1 MDANSTKRIAANH
14 DDPDLDGQDDE
25 LDDDGELE
33 MSEEDFETFLAEAIE
48 LFADESDEVDHAD
61 VATFRD
67 CGVLTMNRGL
77 VVTIGD
83 SEFQLTI
90 VRSR

>member
-1 MDANSTKRIAANH
+1 MDAKTARQTAAELE
-14 DDPDLDGQDDE
+14 DDDRDE
-25 LDDDGELE
+25 LEDEDEQDE
-33 MSEEDFETFLAEAIE
+33 MSEEDLEGFLAEAIE
-48 LFADESDEVDHAD
+48 AFADESDEVDHVD

-77 VVTIGD
+77 VLTIGG
-83 SEFQLTI
+83 SEFQITI

>member
-1 MDANSTKRIAANH
+1 MDANAKRMAAQRN
-14 DDPDLDGQDDE
+14 DDE
-25 LDDDGELE
+25 LEEYDDEME
-33 MSEEDFETFLAEAIE
+33 MSEEDLEGFLAEAIE
-48 LFADESDEVDHAD
+48 AFGDESDEVDHVD
-61 VATFRD
+61 VATFQD

-77 VVTIGD
+77 VLQFGD

>member
-1 MDANSTKRIAANH
+1 MDANTTKRIAAE
-14 DDPDLDGQDDE
+14 QDDDTE
-25 LDDDGELE
+25 LHDEDFNDEDEG
-33 MSEEDFETFLAEAIE
+33 MSEEDLEGFLAEAIE
-48 LFADESDEVDHAD
+48 MYADESDEPRRID

-77 VVTIGD
+77 VLTIGD
-83 SEFQLTI
+83 DEFQITI

>member
-1 MDANSTKRIAANH
+1 MDANTTKRIAAE
-14 DDPDLDGQDDE
+14 QDDDLE
-25 LDDDGELE
+25 LQDEDFEDED
-33 MSEEDFETFLAEAIE
+33 MSEEDLEGFLAEAIE
-48 LFADESDEVDHAD
+48 MDADESDEPRRID

-77 VVTIGD
+77 VLTIGD
-83 SEFQLTI
+83 DEFQITI

>member
-1 MDANSTKRIAANH
+1 MHAKTDKQTEIEDADR
-14 DDPDLDGQDDE
+14 DDFEDDDE
-25 LDDDGELE
+25 QEE
-33 MSEEDFETFLAEAIE
+33 MSEQDLEGFLAEAIE
-48 LFADESDEVDHAD
+48 AFADESDEVDHAD

>member
-1 MDANSTKRIAANH
+1 MDAKTARQTAAELE
-14 DDPDLDGQDDE
+14 DDDRDE
-25 LDDDGELE
+25 LEDEDEQEE
-33 MSEEDFETFLAEAIE
+33 MSEQDLEGFLAEAIE
-48 LFADESDEVDHAD
+48 AFADESDEVDHVD

-77 VVTIGD
+77 VVTIGG
-83 SEFQLTI
+83 SEFQITI